1 MRVLV
6 VYKKSRYEQYVLLE
20 HDAAVRELVEHR
32 DVSVTRYLESHE
44 AHTRSLELIREHLTA
59 RGVSFEARF
68 RGDVGRVEDDQWDL
82 VVTVGGDGTVLDL
95 SHRLERA
102 PVLAINSD
110 PRSSVGYFCAGTAD
124 DFPRLLDRVASGG
137 WEPFAL
143 HRFGLTLNEARIEEF
158 ILNDVLIAHGN
169 PAAVSSY
176 ILQVDDHAEQQKS
189 SGIWLSTPAGSTA
202 AIRSAGG
209 LVMPLA
215 DDNFQYLV
223 REPYPP
229 PTGAY
234 RLVKGIR
241 PNRGRFEVISK
252 MREGC
257 VYLDGPHIA
266 YPFVI
271 GDRLSVRHD
280 VPSLRIYGIDERRRS
295 I

>member
-1 MRVLV
+1 MQILV
-6 VYKKSRYEQYVLLE
+6 VYKQSRYEQYVLQE
-20 HDAAVRELVEHR
+20 GDEAVRELVR
-32 DVSVTRYLESHE
+32 QKDASVARYLESHA
-44 AHTRSLELIREHLTA
+44 AHNRSLQRIHDHL
-59 RGVSFEARF
+59 EAQGLGHEVVF
-68 RGDVGRVEDDQWDL
+68 RGDVDRVEDERWGL

-110 PRSSVGYFCAGTAD
+110 PRSSVGYFCAGTASE
-124 DFPRLLDRVASGG
+124 FPALLDRVMAGR
-137 WEPFAL
+137 WQPFEL
-143 HRFGLTLNEARIEEF
+143 HRLGLSINEGRCEEF
-158 ILNDVLIAHGN
+158 VLNDVLIAHAN

-176 ILQVDDHAEQQKS
+176 ILGVDDHVEEQRS

-209 LVMPLA
+209 LVMPLS

-234 RLVKGIR
+234 RMVKGIR
-241 PNRGRFEVISK
+241 PNHGRFEVISK

-257 VYLDGPHIA
+257 VYLDGPHIV

-271 GDRLSVRHD
+271 GDRLTVRHD
-280 VPSLRIYGIDERRRS
+280 VPSLRIYGLNEHRRS